1 MIKSL
6 FESAKLIAAKT
17 KSKIKDRSVKDVAP
31 ELEKRLAEVR
41 GRSAKDAAPELE
53 KRPAKEVAP

>member
-6 FESAKLIAAKT
+6 FESAKLIAAKA
-17 KSKIKDRSVKDVAP
+17 KSEVKGRVADVAP